1 MENSGTR
8 TEDVT
13 EGSEYGKATP
23 LADWSG
29 VLAQQGYVFGV
40 DMSGDGERVVLC
52 DLHGAVLGR
61 ASYNRPL
68 DEGRAPDETMGR
80 VLGMMLDLLGRHEV
94 KAREVLRVGVGF
106 GGPVDAK
113 RGIVRQ
119 APGFPHWEGFPVAG
133 NIEARFDV
141 PTFLDNDARLAALGE
156 VWFGAGEGNPE
167 CDLVYVH
174 WSTGVGGGIVSG
186 GRLLRGATT
195 TAGEVGH
202 TIVRMGGR
210 EALPCRCG
218 GRGHLEAY
226 VREEALLERARAL
239 GSPAESVPDVA
250 SLFAQAE
257 SDPSIRSL
265 VEEAVELMA
274 VTVGNLITFINPS
287 LVVVGG
293 RVAREGAHLIPRIE
307 ELARA
312 YAMPVSAQEVKI
324 VPAHLG
330 EDSAVM
336 GAVALAL
343 DSLR

>member
-1 MENSGTR
+1 MENSADADQVVGER
-8 TEDVT
+8 
-13 EGSEYGKATP
+13 KATP

-29 VLAQQGYVFGV
+29 VLAHQGYVFGV

-52 DLHGAVLGR
+52 DLHGNAVGR
-61 ASYNRPL
+61 ASYDRPQG
-68 DEGRAPDETMGR
+68 EGRVPDETIAR
-80 VLGMMLDLLGRHEV
+80 VLGMMDGLLGAHEV
-94 KAREVLRVGVGF
+94 KAREVLRVAVGF
-106 GGPVDAK
+106 GGPVDA
-113 RGIVRQ
+113 RSGTVRQ
-119 APGFPHWEGFPVAG
+119 APGAPGWEGFSLAG
-133 NIEARFDV
+133 KIEERFDV

-156 VWFGAGEGNPE
+156 VWFGAGKGDPE

-195 TAGEVGH
+195 TAGEIGH
-202 TIVRMGGR
+202 TIVRTGGR

-239 GSPAESVPDVA
+239 GTSAGPLEDIAA
-250 SLFAQAE
+250 LFAHAE
-257 SDPSIRSL
+257 EDASIRSL
-265 VEEAVELMA
+265 VDETVEMMA
-274 VTVGNLITFINPS
+274 VTVGNLITSVNPS
-287 LVVVGG
+287 LVVIGG
-293 RVAREGAHLIPRIE
+293 RVARGGAHLIPRIE

-312 YAMPVSAQEVKI
+312 YAMPLSAKEVEM
-324 VPAHLG
+324 VPAALG